1 MIDSLNSSALSGMQ
15 NGFDKLQKNAAQIA
29 SAGVAEGSDTQSLLA
44 AVVDL
49 RANVTQVSASMKAL
63 SVSDELIGTI
73 LDIKT

>member
-1 MIDSLNSSALSGMQ
+1 MIDSLNSSALSGIQ
-15 NGFDKLQKNAAQIA
+15 NGFDKLQENAGQIA
-29 SAGVAEGSDTQSLLA
+29 NASVAEGADTQSLLV

-49 RANVTQVSASMKAL
+49 RANVTQVNVSMKAL